1 MACIDCLD
9 DSKTII
15 PTPICGDDCSEDLNC
30 VDILNSGCIISNP
43 TLTCLGLNSGVTL
56 SVVLQAIDA
65 KLCQSLSNLNAC
77 KVKVNAEDDCCD
89 FLGNK
94 IDVAGGL
101 IKKIETDESNED
113 CRLLTIKHPEWSYN
127 DISLSDY
134 RFTPGGTSPYTT
146 LPRPQVGAY
155 LGGQNE
161 NTFVHEVKL
170 RGVMVLGANS
180 LELGQSQSPLGF
192 LISPSIFLP
201 LVIGNINNI
210 NKRPVTTKY
219 FSGST
224 IVGTEIFNYNIII
237 GTDGSI
243 TFSAVSNVAVG
254 NRTPLLISLD
264 GINYSI

>member
-30 VDILNSGCIISNP
+30 IDIWNSSCIISNP
-43 TLTCLGLNSGVTL
+43 NLTCLGLTSGVTL

-65 KLCQSLSNLNAC
+65 KLCQSLSNLNSC
-77 KVKVNAEDDCCD
+77 KVKVNAEDECCD

-101 IKKIETDESNED
+101 IKKIEVED
-113 CRLLTIKHPEWSYN
+113 TCTLLTIKHPEWSYN
-127 DISLSDY
+127 DISLTDY

-170 RGVMVLGANS
+170 RGVIVLAANQ
-180 LELGQSQSPLGF
+180 LTIG
-192 LISPSIFLP
+192 SPSYFP
-201 LVIGNINNI
+201 STVIGNINNI
-210 NKRPVTTKY
+210 LKRPTTEKY
-219 FSGST
+219 FSGNK
-224 IVGTEIFNYNIII
+224 ILGQEVYNYNITIKVNGDI
-237 GTDGSI
+237 EISI
-243 TFSAVSNVAVG
+243 VNNISASN
-254 NRTPLLISLD
+254 RIPLVISLD